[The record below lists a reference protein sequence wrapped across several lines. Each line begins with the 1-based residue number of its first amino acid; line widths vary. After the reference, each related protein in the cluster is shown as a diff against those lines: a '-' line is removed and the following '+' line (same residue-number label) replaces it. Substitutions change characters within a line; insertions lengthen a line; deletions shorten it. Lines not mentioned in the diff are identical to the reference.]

1 MTEHSSAYSKLI
13 GFINANGQEREF
25 GGYYAPA
32 LDELLDWERDEAEDL
47 IWQRFTFGGDAGL
60 ADLVAQLKKYNGI
73 EALED
78 KLKDGMV
85 NSEYSLR
92 LVQIVRILYNATL
105 IEDYLDYI
113 FEYYDKKKDRSA
125 IAVLTYMKPCD
136 KLYDFFAGLYLNS
149 DDSVTRSTAI
159 HGLLCAKGYIKDP
172 MDFKERSELN
182 NMARA
187 FLSDDPDLRK
197 KKLERFENGEFDDI
211 PRSYGLYR
219 RLTAEEAIRE
229 ANKPKEPE
237 KPGEMVTGVIDA
249 TEDGVYIVY
258 YGKENLY
265 IPAKP
270 SEELKQKPQVGDSVR
285 LLWKLKGQS
294 VINEIL

>member
-1 MTEHSSAYSKLI
+1 MLI
-13 GFINANGQEREF
+13 
-25 GGYYAPA
+25 
-32 LDELLDWERDEAEDL
+32 EDL
-47 IWQRFTFGGDAGL
+47 IWQRFSFGGDAGL

-78 KLKDGMV
+78 KLKDGMA

-113 FEYYDKKKDRSA
+113 FEYYDKEKDRSA

-172 MDFKERSELN
+172 
-182 NMARA
+182 
-187 FLSDDPDLRK
+187 
-197 KKLERFENGEFDDI
+197 LEEF
-211 PRSYGLYR
+211 
-219 RLTAEEAIRE
+219 
-229 ANKPKEPE
+229 
-237 KPGEMVTGVIDA
+237 
-249 TEDGVYIVY
+249 
-258 YGKENLY
+258 
-265 IPAKP
+265 
-270 SEELKQKPQVGDSVR
+270 
-285 LLWKLKGQS
+285 
-294 VINEIL
+294 